1 MSTVLS
7 PTPPIGGEPDLAGRL
22 ARPDARRGGP
32 RRANPAAARASH
44 GRGQRAGQAGHPHR
58 EQLDD
63 HARPAT
69 RDGHRCRVVGALI
82 GVSAARGLGRRG
94 GRVRRASA
102 RSRGPA

>member
-1 MSTVLS
+1 MGTVLS
-7 PTPPIGGEPDLAGRL
+7 PSPPIDGESDVAEGL
-22 ARPDARRGGP
+22 ARPDARRVGP

-69 RDGHRCRVVGALI
+69 RDGHRHRVVGALI
-82 GVSAARGLGRRG
+82 GVAAARGLGLLG

-102 RSRGPA
+102 FSRGPA